1 MFYKFTFTGTKA
13 DWGFGISQ
21 PENVQSISNSIFA
34 LRPDG
39 DLTQVENPTIEV
51 TALTDEEVTATRE
64 LFAIPADWV
73 PEAINPE

>member
-1 MFYKFTFTGTKA
+1 MFYKFTLTGTKA

-39 DLTQVENPTIEV
+39 DLTQVENPTVVI
-51 TALTDEEVTATRE
+51 TALTDEEVTSLKEEHT
-64 LFAIPADWV
+64 IPADWV

>member
-1 MFYKFTFTGTKA
+1 MFYKFSLTGEKA
-13 DWGFGISQ
+13 DWGCGMYS
-21 PENVQSISNSIFA
+21 PKNVQSISSSIFA